1 MREQIQELELEGRK
15 LVYLETGDLTGFPI
29 FFAHGSP
36 GTCAEGHIFSKKAKQ
51 YGFRFISVERPGMGH
66 TVANSSRR
74 MSDSGKDIL
83 ALADRLNLT
92 EYGVMGWSGGGGP
105 AIATAF
111 ITPSSRLKF
120 CLVCAG
126 YTNLNFKGAYRL
138 IPPVDRI
145 GYLLASYFPLGLRAM
160 FAMLGFFAVHY
171 PEQYLKSIGKSISV
185 KDIKYL
191 NDPKIRKLFLSD
203 QAGCFRY
210 GAKGV
215 SIDAK
220 LNYLPWDFELSDV
233 KNHVDIFHGTNDH
246 FVPFRFSE
254 QSQHALISASLHQLD
269 KEGHLFPFHHQDLL
283 FGVARKRL
291 ESAKL
296 E

>member
-1 MREQIQELELEGRK
+1 MEEQIKELQLEGRK
-15 LVYLETGDLTGFPI
+15 LVYLETGDTTGFPI

-36 GTCAEGHIFSKKAKQ
+36 GTCLEGHIFSEKAKQ

-66 TVANSSRR
+66 TLAVSKRH
-74 MSDSGKDIL
+74 MSDAGNDIL
-83 ALADRLNLT
+83 LLADMLNIDKF
-92 EYGVMGWSGGGGP
+92 GVMGWSGGGAP
-105 AIATAF
+105 AIATAYV
-111 ITPSSRLKF
+111 TPSSRLKF

-126 YTNLNFKGAYRL
+126 YTNLNFKGAYKL

-145 GYLLASYFPLGLRAM
+145 GYLLANYFPFGLRAM

-171 PEQYLKSIGKSISV
+171 PEQYLKSISNSISV

-191 NDPKIRKLFLSD
+191 GDPKIRKLFLSD
-203 QAGCFRY
+203 QASCFES

-233 KNHVDIFHGTNDH
+233 MSPVDIFHGTNDH
-246 FVPFRFSE
+246 FVPFCFSE
-254 QSQHALISASLHQLD
+254 QSQHDLSSANLHQLD

-291 ESAKL
+291 ESSKL